1 MKETQNLERGFKRF
15 LNMENQFKNFIY
27 EDFYFFLH
35 YINKNKWNTIWM
47 VCSIDD
53 WKRRKLVKNEIRN
66 NNNYGRGNRYIL
78 FIDRNS
84 FDN

>member
-1 MKETQNLERGFKRF
+1 
-15 LNMENQFKNFIY
+15 
-27 EDFYFFLH
+27 
-35 YINKNKWNTIWM
+35 M

-78 FIDRNS
+78 FIDRNY
-84 FDN
+84 FDNYRPRRRRIFDN